1 MSKFT
6 DFIDSVKDS
15 AGILA
20 KKELK
25 ALILDGKKDT
35 SDFVRRQ
42 AEDLERFT
50 GMLADGDLTPEGFK
64 KLVRNMAVL
73 TELET
78 IKLKVKA
85 MAAAQRLADGIREMV
100 INQLFKLI

>member
-1 MSKFT
+1 
-6 DFIDSVKDS
+6 
-15 AGILA
+15 
-20 KKELK
+20 
-25 ALILDGKKDT
+25 
-35 SDFVRRQ
+35 
-42 AEDLERFT
+42 
-50 GMLADGDLTPEGFK
+50 MLADGDLTPEGFK

-85 MAAAQRLADGIREMV
+85 LAAAQRLADGIREMV